1 MTVQDYLSA
10 SKTRIFSFFFIFVSD
25 SKVSKIIYFI
35 NILVIIR
42 AQTVLGN
49 LEKQA
54 FLTAM
59 RKMQGRLGKNE
70 KKREKSKKT

>member
-42 AQTVLGN
+42 AQTVLGK

-59 RKMQGRLGKNE
+59 RKMQGRSGKNE